1 MQESP
6 KYKFSLIIVISLLAC
21 CCADETQVDSQ
32 ETPSS
37 SDEINGWY
45 GALPIG
51 FPKPV
56 VPIESKMTPEK
67 IELGRHLFYDPR
79 LSVNQ
84 SQSCSSCHEQHLAFS
99 DGLKQSLGATGEQT
113 PRNSMALVNIAYNSF
128 YTWANS
134 SLSHLEA
141 QIVIP
146 LFGESP
152 IELGL
157 SNRESEV
164 LEILL
169 ADERYQHL
177 FSSAYPQVSEPSFN
191 EIVGALAAF
200 CRSLISGNSNFD
212 RYVYQQQ
219 NSLDE
224 SALRGL
230 NLFFSEELECHHCHG
245 GFNFSEATTHNTGVG
260 LSANIVSPF
269 HNTGLYNIANEGAYP
284 PKSQGLFLV
293 TGDPQDM
300 GKFRA
305 PTLRNIAFTAPY
317 MHDGSIAT
325 LEEVIRFYE
334 AGGQNITEG
343 PNQGDGRIHPLKSPF
358 VSGFTLSDQERNDL
372 IHFLENLSDESFITN
387 PRYSD
392 PWH

>member
-141 QIVIP
+141 Q
-146 LFGESP
+146 
-152 IELGL
+152 
-157 SNRESEV
+157 
-164 LEILL
+164 
-169 ADERYQHL
+169 
-177 FSSAYPQVSEPSFN
+177 
-191 EIVGALAAF
+191 
-200 CRSLISGNSNFD
+200 
-212 RYVYQQQ
+212 
-219 NSLDE
+219 
-224 SALRGL
+224 
-230 NLFFSEELECHHCHG
+230 
-245 GFNFSEATTHNTGVG
+245 T
-260 LSANIVSPF
+260 
-269 HNTGLYNIANEGAYP
+269 
-284 PKSQGLFLV
+284 
-293 TGDPQDM
+293 
-300 GKFRA
+300 
-305 PTLRNIAFTAPY
+305 PY
-317 MHDGSIAT
+317 MYST
-325 LEEVIRFYE
+325 YE
-334 AGGQNITEG
+334 PTHE
-343 PNQGDGRIHPLKSPF
+343 
-358 VSGFTLSDQERNDL
+358 
-372 IHFLENLSDESFITN
+372 
-387 PRYSD
+387 
-392 PWH
+392 